1 MSDSQS
7 MHDGTP
13 IVLEELGKDIAARL
27 ASVGIDPASE
37 STDGKKT
44 VTTYEVRSN
53 QSLHRKLRLS

>member
-1 MSDSQS
+1 

-44 VTTYEVRSN
+44 VTTYEVRINHCTENCGYRDSSKSN
-53 QSLHRKLRLS
+53 N